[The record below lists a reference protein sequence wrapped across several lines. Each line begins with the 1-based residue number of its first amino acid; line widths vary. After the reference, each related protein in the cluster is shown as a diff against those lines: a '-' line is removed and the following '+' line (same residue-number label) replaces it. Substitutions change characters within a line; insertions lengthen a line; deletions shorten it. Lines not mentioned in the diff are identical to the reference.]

1 VRPKTK
7 TNQPFDILQSGGL
20 NHHNADLGIP
30 LKGPDPRFLTS
41 PHFKYVVVKLTDSLQ
56 ALTHGQKVRLERKLC
71 AESDKEQCCPAEFTI
86 EPPRPNKDTGGM
98 QALKCSHRKLKVM
111 PVLH

>member
-30 LKGPDPRFLTS
+30 LKGPDPKPLIGLAFAASKSASKFNTE
-41 PHFKYVVVKLTDSLQ
+41 YAT
-56 ALTHGQKVRLERKLC
+56 T
-71 AESDKEQCCPAEFTI
+71 TI
-86 EPPRPNKDTGGM
+86 E
-98 QALKCSHRKLKVM
+98 
-111 PVLH
+111 